1 MTKKMN
7 QLIKNM
13 TTHGILMRKML
24 TAKKV
29 MIQRKMVLSQVD
41 KMMANM
47 TRT

>member
-1 MTKKMN
+1 MTKEMN

-24 TAKKV
+24 TEKKM
-29 MIQRKMVLSQVD
+29 MIQRKMVLNHMV